1 MNDLISIPL
10 SYEDLCDTIYYL
22 EWKIQEV
29 DEAGEDLE
37 HPNIRNVLKRLEY
50 IKSRMKYNPTDKVQE
65 MIDQEDDEDY
75 NPEINTDWQPDDT
88 DYDPEFD
95 AASYT

>member
-1 MNDLISIPL
+1 MTTEQISIPF
-10 SYEDLCDTIYYL
+10 SFEDLCDTIHYVD
-22 EWKIQEV
+22 WKVQEV
-29 DEAGEDLE
+29 DDAGEELE

-50 IKSRMKYNPTDKVQE
+50 IKSRMTYNSTDKVQE

-75 NPEINTDWQPDDT
+75 NPE
-88 DYDPEFD
+88 FD